1 MATLPQNGRA
11 NPLHLRRGVKQ
22 TRTHVRI
29 TGAQHRVLRRVRGV
43 VSDRRVSIRPAP
55 DTMALVT
62 GFLQVVQGVAV
73 HASLTQAA
81 ASAQA
86 LGDPRSKG
94 HIMAD
99 TFVEIMADTFVER
112 VTGQAT
118 ADGVPLEVQL
128 IMTDRTLLAGD
139 VTPAQIPGFGPVP
152 AAFVRDLLAD
162 RAGDSGDVGNEAVE
176 DRDVEDRDRNG
187 VGGKGDGR
195 GELTSAELAQVWLRR
210 LFASPNDG
218 TLVAM
223 DSRRRRFDGL
233 LRQFLVTRDQ
243 ICRTPWGDAP
253 IRHIDHIAAVADGGR
268 TSAANGQGICARCN
282 YTKELVGW
290 RTEVV
295 VDPGRHRVRTT
306 TPTGHTYESTA
317 PPLLGLHVAQD
328 MDARHRRRPAARER
342 PGADTTRSPTG
353 AR

>member
-1 MATLPQNGRA
+1 M
-11 NPLHLRRGVKQ
+11 
-22 TRTHVRI
+22 
-29 TGAQHRVLRRVRGV
+29 
-43 VSDRRVSIRPAP
+43 
-55 DTMALVT
+55 
-62 GFLQVVQGVAV
+62 
-73 HASLTQAA
+73 
-81 ASAQA
+81 
-86 LGDPRSKG
+86 
-94 HIMAD
+94 
-99 TFVEIMADTFVER
+99 
-112 VTGQAT
+112 
-118 ADGVPLEVQL
+118 
-128 IMTDRTLLAGD
+128 
-139 VTPAQIPGFGPVP
+139 
-152 AAFVRDLLAD
+152 
-162 RAGDSGDVGNEAVE
+162 
-176 DRDVEDRDRNG
+176 
-187 VGGKGDGR
+187 
-195 GELTSAELAQVWLRR
+195 AQVWLRR

-317 PPLLGLHVAQD
+317 PPLLGLHVGP
-328 MDARHRRRPAARER
+328 RHGRSSPEKTRGAGAPGRGHHEIADGSPLTAAFEELLR
-342 PGADTTRSPTG
+342 A
-353 AR
+353 A